1 MLFKE
6 GLQGI
11 EEKVLRVHGT
21 RCNLPILALCGRRCH
36 LGTVDCDQGPPGKRA
51 MASGAQERTD
61 VQSTT
66 HVLVFFMVF
75 FFIYFNSLRLKTIM
89 IAHIALLA
97 MVGNMVAI
105 NDAGRNPHPLLNK
118 YHARTSS
125 SSGNAFLLNDGARG
139 ERYNERKYESGA
151 EMCPPPAQL
160 VFEGQHKWCIC
171 SGGSTCKGMECYA
184 DKWDPEKVSCLLFF
198 SFFF

>member
-11 EEKVLRVHGT
+11 EEKVLGVHGT

-51 MASGAQERTD
+51 MARGAQERTD
-61 VQSTT
+61 VQST
-66 HVLVFFMVF
+66 LLFLIFFSVY
-75 FFIYFNSLRLKTIM
+75 ILRLKTIIM
-89 IAHIALLA
+89 IAHIPLLA

-118 YHARTSS
+118 YHDRTSS

-139 ERYNERKYESGA
+139 ERYNERKHESGA
-151 EMCPPPAQL
+151 EMCPPPAQR
-160 VFEGQHKWCIC
+160 VFEGQHEWCIC

-198 SFFF
+198 SLFF